1 VRIIEYDLMVQV
13 NKKTIAELEAL
24 QRVTFND
31 CILLSFYLKNTIIGK
46 RFEEKLEY
54 ELGHTYDF
62 LYTKHESSHL
72 KIITAL
78 TQSEYNIIYVLG
90 EMFSS

>member
-1 VRIIEYDLMVQV
+1 MVQV

-54 ELGHTYDF
+54 
-62 LYTKHESSHL
+62 
-72 KIITAL
+72 
-78 TQSEYNIIYVLG
+78 
-90 EMFSS
+90 